1 MLKEFRDFAMK
12 GSVVDMT
19 VGVVVAGG
27 FGKVVSSLLNDL
39 IMPPLGLLMGGADF
53 TELKL
58 TLKAADGAEKAV
70 TINYGNFVTQ
80 LIDFTVVAFTIFMVI
95 KLVNRLRAE
104 APAKA

>member
-1 MLKEFRDFAMK
+1 MPKEFRDFAMK
-12 GSVVDMT
+12 GNVVDMT

-53 TELKL
+53 TELKP

-70 TINYGNFVTQ
+70 TVNYGNFVTN
-80 LIDFTVVAFTIFMVI
+80 LIDFVIVAFTIFMVI

-104 APAKA
+104 TPARA

>member
-12 GSVVDMT
+12 GNVVDMT

-58 TLKAADGAEKAV
+58 TLKAASGAEKAV
-70 TINYGNFVTQ
+70 TINYGNFVTN
-80 LIDFTVVAFTIFMVI
+80 LIDFVIVAFTIFMVI